1 MNTRIIRSQFV
12 SVALLAII
20 AALMGYQSLGRDP
33 AAAAPSQPTIVA
45 TFDLERTF
53 NTIDQKKAAFAKIT
67 ELAEKLQ
74 AEADVKRKELEQL
87 SANLDIHPKGSPKAQ
102 EAQEQ
107 LEYRTA
113 AYRAQIEFIKLK
125 IEAEKGR
132 ALRRIYFDIRKAA
145 QEFAEKHNYSVVLVD
160 DSVAE
165 IPPGTLEDLNRQI
178 SARRIVYTN
187 ADITDV
193 LIEHMNASFKAAG
206 GVVPAP
212 AKPAPASPPANTS
225 KPAAGNS
232 NK

>member
-1 MNTRIIRSQFV
+1 MSTRINKNNFILT
-12 SVALLAII
+12 ALLGAVL
-20 AALMGYQSLGRDP
+20 ALAGYQTFGRDP
-33 AAAAPSQPTIVA
+33 APAAAPTQPTIVA

-74 AEADVKRKELEQL
+74 TDAEAMRKELEQL
-87 SANLDIHPKGSPKAQ
+87 NANMDIHPKGSPKAL
-102 EAQEQ
+102 EAQEK

-113 AYRAQIEFIKLK
+113 EYRAQIEFIKLK

-132 ALRRIYFDIRKAA
+132 ALKRIYLDIRAA
-145 QEFAEKHNYSVVLVD
+145 VQTFAEKHNYSVVLVD

-178 SARRIVYTN
+178 SARRIVYTS
-187 ADITDV
+187 ADITDA

-206 GVVPAP
+206 NVVPASAQP
-212 AKPAPASPPANTS
+212 KPAATPA
-225 KPAAGNS
+225 KPAAGN